1 MGTCRHRQK
10 RHENSGYKQ
19 QVRDRGNLKVLRP
32 TVTTPYSEMENFVAE
47 NVCEEIRF

>member
-19 QVRDRGNLKVLRP
+19 QVRDQGNLKVLRP
-32 TVTTPYSEMENFVAE
+32 TVTTPYSEMKTLLRRTFV
-47 NVCEEIRF
+47 EIRF